1 MKKIVLLAVLLS
13 GSCFASDYKPASGAT
28 GAKIFSDACAA
39 CHGADGEGKFGVFLG
54 LAGSTLKSTEMEKI
68 IQQGGTIMPAFKN
81 IEGQEL
87 DALVAHVHSFGVVI
101 ANGNK

>member
-1 MKKIVLLAVLLS
+1 MKRVLLSLALLS
-13 GSCFASDYKPASGAT
+13 GSCFASDYQPAVGAT

-54 LAGSTLKSTEMEKI
+54 LAGSTLKTAEMKKI

-81 IEGQEL
+81 IQGPAL
-87 DALVAHVHSFGVVI
+87 DVLVAHVRSFGVVI
-101 ANGNK
+101 AKGKK